1 MAKKAKEIDAGF
13 GSLLSLVI
21 WITGIL
27 VSLAVGFGMIDGTL
41 GVRFIAPIIT
51 AIAGWVVVILTL
63 LGVLIAI
70 IEKVR

>member
-1 MAKKAKEIDAGF
+1 MAKKVSYDSGF
-13 GSLLSLVI
+13 GSLLNLII

-51 AIAGWVVVILTL
+51 TIAGWVVVLLTL
-63 LGVLIAI
+63 LGVLVAI
-70 IEKVR
+70 IKKVR